1 MTTELL
7 VRIGGPVAA
16 AGLGIVLL
24 GRDRR
29 LRLFGLALWLA
40 GMALFLPLLL
50 PSEHSVLLA
59 GAGVAGV
66 ALAVALAYVFHLWPW
81 ALAFLTL
88 AAVPAR
94 LPITVGDVSAN
105 LLVPLYAV
113 IAGATVLLAWTL
125 WRDGPRA
132 RELGLLC
139 WPVALF
145 VGWTGL
151 SAVWSNDPREA
162 AVELFFFILPFPLLA
177 LALSRLPWSE
187 RALAWLGRL
196 LVAMAL
202 LFAVI
207 GIWQWVTRDVFWN
220 PKVISGNAYAPFF
233 RVNSV
238 FWDPSMYGRF
248 LVVTILLALVVLLF
262 DVWRR
267 FQWAI
272 VVLIGAL
279 WAGLLVSFSQSSFAA
294 LVAGVIAAAVL
305 AWRWRALTAATV
317 AAAVLMS
324 VGLGASIDRH
334 AEAERLAGGP
344 TEIDRATSGR
354 FQLVRNGLRIAADHP
369 VVGVGVGN
377 FKSTYAERFE
387 LPARTNEAASHNTPV
402 TVAAETGIVGLGFFV
417 WLLVAAG
424 LVCLVGVHGRP
435 PAAQLAGV
443 VAAVGLAAIF
453 VHSLAYNAFFE
464 DPFMWGLLALGAL
477 AAHQASTLHVGGHG
491 LAEQGE
497 EGRGDVT

>member
-1 MTTELL
+1 MTAELL

-16 AGLGIVLL
+16 AGLALVLL

-29 LRLFGLALWLA
+29 VRLLGLLTWLV

-50 PSEHSVLLA
+50 PSEQSVLLA
-59 GAGVAGV
+59 GAGVVGVVV
-66 ALAVALAYVFHLWPW
+66 ALALAYVFHLWPW

-94 LPITVGDVSAN
+94 LPVTVGDVSAN

-113 IAGATVLLAWTL
+113 IAGATALLAWTL

-151 SAVWSNDPREA
+151 SAVWSNDPREG

-177 LALSRLPWSE
+177 LALARLPWSE
-187 RALAWLGRL
+187 RALGWLGRL

-207 GIWQWVTRDVFWN
+207 GVWQWLTRDVFWN

-279 WAGLLVSFSQSSFAA
+279 WVGLVLSFSQSSFAA
-294 LVAGVIAAAVL
+294 LVVGVVTAAVL
-305 AWRWRALTAATV
+305 AWRWRAVTAV
-317 AAAVLMS
+317 GLAAAVLIT
-324 VGLGASIDRH
+324 VGLAASVQRDAGR
-334 AEAERLAGGP
+334 ELVAGGP
-344 TEIDRATSGR
+344 TELDRATSGR
-354 FQLVRNGLRIAADHP
+354 FQLVQNGLRIAADHP
-369 VVGVGVGN
+369 VAGVGVGS

-387 LPARTNEAASHNTPV
+387 LPARTTEAASHNTPV
-402 TVAAETGIVGLGFFV
+402 TVAAETGVVGLGLLV

-424 LVCLVGVHGRP
+424 LVSLRGLLSRP
-435 PAAQLAGV
+435 PAAQVAGV
-443 VAAVGLAAIF
+443 VAAVGLTAIF

-464 DPFMWGLLALGAL
+464 DPLMWGLLALGAL
-477 AAHQASTLHVGGHG
+477 AADQASTLHLSGDG

-497 EGRGDVT
+497 KGRSDVT

>member
-1 MTTELL
+1 MTAELL

-16 AGLGIVLL
+16 AGLALMLL

-29 LRLFGLALWLA
+29 LRLLGLGVWLV

-50 PSEHSVLLA
+50 PSERPVLLA
-59 GAGVAGV
+59 GGAVAGAAV
-66 ALAVALAYVFHLWPW
+66 AAALAYLFHLWPW

-113 IAGATVLLAWTL
+113 IGGATLLLAWTL
-125 WRDGPRA
+125 WRDSPRS
-132 RELGLLC
+132 RELGVLC
-139 WPVALF
+139 WPIALF
-145 VGWTGL
+145 IVWTGL
-151 SAVWSNDPREA
+151 SAIWSNDPRET
-162 AVELFFFILPFPLLA
+162 AVQLFFFILPFPLLA

-187 RALAWLGRL
+187 RALGWLGRL

-262 DVWRR
+262 GVWRR

-272 VVLIGAL
+272 VALIGAL
-279 WAGLLVSFSQSSFAA
+279 WAGLLPSFSQSSFAA
-294 LVAGVIAAAVL
+294 LVAGVIAAAAL

-317 AAAVLMS
+317 AATLLIP
-324 VGLGASIDRH
+324 VGLAASIQRNEDW
-334 AEAERLAGGP
+334 EVLAGGA
-344 TEIDRATSGR
+344 TGLDRATGGR
-354 FQLVRNGLRIAADHP
+354 FELIRNGLRIAADHP
-369 VVGVGVGN
+369 VAGVGVGS
-377 FKSTYAERFE
+377 FKQTYAERFKP
-387 LPARTNEAASHNTPV
+387 PARNREAASHNTPV
-402 TVAAETGIVGLGFFV
+402 TVVAETGVVGLGLFV
-417 WLLVAAG
+417 WLLAAAG
-424 LVCLVGVHGRP
+424 LVCLRGLRERP
-435 PAAQLAGV
+435 PTAQVAGV

-464 DPFMWGLLALGAL
+464 DPLMWGLLALAAL
-477 AAHQASTLHVGGHG
+477 AADQAPTLHVGRDG
-491 LAEQGE
+491 LPEQRE
-497 EGRGDVT
+497 ERGGDVT